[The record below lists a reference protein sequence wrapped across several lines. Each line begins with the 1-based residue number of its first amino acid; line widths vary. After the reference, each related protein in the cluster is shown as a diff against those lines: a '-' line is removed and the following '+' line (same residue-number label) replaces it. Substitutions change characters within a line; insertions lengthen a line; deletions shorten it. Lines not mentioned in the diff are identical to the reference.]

1 MNTKPHWGALCKES
15 KVALYLSVMMI
26 PLQLLVLG
34 TVVLG
39 FLGKVK
45 GWVKGGNARRGSE
58 TTVVGE
64 GERKGSPTFS
74 QG

>member
-1 MNTKPHWGALCKES
+1 M
-15 KVALYLSVMMI
+15 ALYLSVMMI

-45 GWVKGGNARRGSE
+45 GWVSGGRRGSE

-64 GERKGSPTFS
+64 GERKGSPSFS
-74 QG
+74 